1 MGKAVYAEGAGW
13 VFTQVFGSEKRD
25 VWGKKRWGSGWG
37 KRGWYLTLGEGGRD
51 ELENGGKYLTDGES
65 KGSLG
70 NFNCFES

>member
-1 MGKAVYAEGAGW
+1 MGKEELGVRLG
-13 VFTQVFGSEKRD
+13 EKGVVSD
-25 VWGKKRWGSGWG
+25 IGGWG
-37 KRGWYLTLGEGGRD
+37 RE

>member
-1 MGKAVYAEGAGW
+1 MRKVLDGCSHRYLAVRKGMCGERRVGGK
-13 VFTQVFGSEKRD
+13 
-25 VWGKKRWGSGWG
+25 GWG
-37 KRGWYLTLGEGGRD
+37 KRGWYLTLGDGGRE

>member
-25 VWGKKRWGSGWG
+25 VWERRVGGKVGEK
-37 KRGWYLTLGEGGRD
+37 GWYLTLGDGGRE